1 MEDWTDLFK
10 RRRPDELGEY
20 VPENKSYSESSDLS
34 KEVDEGVHN
43 ESIKK
48 KFKKL
53 KHKISYF
60 NLEREEVNNIFSHA
74 KNLFIK
80 NMLEYCK
87 RKKIKAPFE
96 NYTPKKKKTQRADQ
110 QTNDLYREIVK
121 ITHPDKTRDLS
132 DEEIEERIEL
142 YREAT
147 AGKKDGDFNKVLGI
161 ALDLDVE
168 IQDVNLEI
176 IKSIESEILK
186 IQKKI
191 RKIKSDVMYKWFYA
205 SPNDQQRLFEHLT
218 KNQKEL

>member
-10 RRRPDELGEY
+10 KREVDELGEY
-20 VPENKSYSESSDLS
+20 IPENKAYSKSSDLS
-34 KEVDEGVHN
+34 EEVNEDVHRK
-43 ESIKK
+43 SIKK

-53 KHKISYF
+53 KHKISYL
-60 NLEREEVNNIFSHA
+60 NLEREEINNVFSHA
-74 KNLFIK
+74 KTLFIK
-80 NMLEYCK
+80 NMFEYCK

-96 NYTPKKKKTQRADQ
+96 NYTPKKKKTQKADQ
-110 QTNDLYREIVK
+110 QTNELYREIVK

-147 AGKKDGDFNKVLGI
+147 LGKEDGDFNKVLGV

-168 IQDVNLEI
+168 IQDISPEM

-186 IQKKI
+186 IEKKI

-218 KNQKEL
+218 KDQEEL